1 MHVACQTNAPLEVLV
16 ALVERDPAALHM
28 ADHNGAESDA
38 SQLPQQGNT
47 DGENIHFPILKF
59 KWSDFK
65 LMI

>member
-47 DGENIHFPILKF
+47 DEKIFIFQYSN
-59 KWSDFK
+59 SNE
-65 LMI
+65 